1 MLFYSSCLTISFGS
15 TLRLLNVKLF
25 CFLLLGK
32 QQYRAIYPNIHV
44 HVIIH
49 ADNGYHKPDIPLK
62 EILLA
67 LAYMHFLYVESF
79 DYN

>member
-1 MLFYSSCLTISFGS
+1 MLFYSSWLTISFGS

-25 CFLLLGK
+25 CFLLPGK
-32 QQYRAIYPNIHV
+32 QQCRAIYPNIHV
-44 HVIIH
+44 IIH
-49 ADNGYHKPDIPLK
+49 ADNRYHKPNIPLK

-79 DYN
+79 DYH

>member
-1 MLFYSSCLTISFGS
+1 MLFYSSWLTISFGS

-44 HVIIH
+44 IIH
-49 ADNGYHKPDIPLK
+49 ADNGYHKPNIPLK

-67 LAYMHFLYVESF
+67 LAYMHFLCVESF

>member
-1 MLFYSSCLTISFGS
+1 MVNDFVRKYTSLTKRKVI
-15 TLRLLNVKLF
+15 

-44 HVIIH
+44 IIH
-49 ADNGYHKPDIPLK
+49 ADNGYHKPNIPLK

>member
-1 MLFYSSCLTISFGS
+1 MLFYSSWLTISFGS
-15 TLRLLNVKLF
+15 TLRLINVKLF

-32 QQYRAIYPNIHV
+32 QQYRAIYPNIHA
-44 HVIIH
+44 IIH
-49 ADNGYHKPDIPLK
+49 ADNGYHTPNIPLK

>member
-1 MLFYSSCLTISFGS
+1 MLFYSSWLTISFGS

-32 QQYRAIYPNIHV
+32 QQYRAIYLNI

-49 ADNGYHKPDIPLK
+49 ADNGYHKPNIPLK
-62 EILLA
+62 EILIA
-67 LAYMHFLYVESF
+67 LAYTHFLYVESF

>member
-1 MLFYSSCLTISFGS
+1 MLFYSSWLTISFGS

-32 QQYRAIYPNIHV
+32 QQYRAIYPNIDA
-44 HVIIH
+44 IIH
-49 ADNGYHKPDIPLK
+49 ADNGYHTPNIPLK

>member
-1 MLFYSSCLTISFGS
+1 MLFYSSWLTISFGS

-32 QQYRAIYPNIHV
+32 HQYRAIYPNIHA
-44 HVIIH
+44 IIH
-49 ADNGYHKPDIPLK
+49 ADNGYHTPNIPLK